1 MIVYR
6 IARQDYAKDLSGSG
20 ARLLGGRWNYPG
32 ISCLYTASSRALAI
46 LEFRVHLNN
55 LVELPSQLRL
65 LCLEIPEISVYKL
78 AANKLPANWRDYPA
92 PAECM
97 RFGTKLLQ
105 QKRHL
110 ILEIPSVIVP
120 EEYNCIINPLH
131 PEINQVRII
140 DNMPLLLDPRLFQ

>member
-6 IARQDYAKDLSGSG
+6 IARQDYAKDLSGTG

-32 ISCLYTASSRALAI
+32 ISCLYTAGSRALAI

-55 LVELPSQLRL
+55 LVELPTQLRL
-65 LCLEIPEISVYKL
+65 LRLDIPETSIYRITT
-78 AANKLPANWRDYPA
+78 NKLPPNWRDYPA

-97 RFGTKLLQ
+97 QLGTRLLKQ
-105 QKRHL
+105 ARHL
-110 ILEIPSVIVP
+110 VLQVPSVVVP
-120 EEYNCIINPLH
+120 EEQNFLINPLH
-131 PEINQVRII
+131 PAMDEVKIL